1 MVAHQTWLVRGG
13 RLVDPA
19 SGIDAQLDLV
29 VKDGLIADVGVG
41 LQAVGAT
48 EFDASGMVVAPG
60 LIDMHVHLREPGF
73 EAKETIASGTEAAA
87 AGGFTGVCCMPNTDP
102 ALDSVRTLR
111 DLGERI
117 RRDAR
122 VHVWPIAAIT
132 KGRRG
137 AEAVDFAALAE
148 AGAIGFSDDG
158 DTTRD
163 SAIMR
168 AALEASRQL
177 DLPVMVHCEDKPL
190 AAGAMHE
197 GDVSRELGISGI
209 PAEAEEII
217 IARDIMLARLT
228 VGWLHVCHVSTGGGV
243 DLVRQAKRAGIR
255 VTAEVMP
262 HHLVLDAAWVAGRRR
277 LLNTGEPVGSLPDQ
291 TPDPQAKVN
300 PPLRTEADT
309 AALLAALQDG
319 TFDIVATDHAPH
331 AVPEKSQ
338 STFENAAFG
347 MGGLE
352 LALPIMLALVRA
364 GHLTLTDVINKLSVQ
379 PARLLKQELGTL
391 APGAQ
396 ADMTIFDPVE
406 RWTVS
411 RQTLRS
417 KSANT
422 PLLGMEMEGRVRLT
436 LVGGEEQYRV

>member
-19 SGIDAQLDLV
+19 SGIDAQLDLI

-111 DLGERI
+111 DLAERI

-137 AEAVDFAALAE
+137 AEAVDFAVVAE

-177 DLPVMVHCEDKPL
+177 DLPVMVHCEDKAL

-197 GDVSRELGISGI
+197 GDVSRELGIQGI

-228 VGWLHVCHVSTGGGV
+228 GGWLHVCHVSTAGGV
-243 DLVRQAKRAGIR
+243 DLVRQAKRAGVR

-262 HHLVLDAAWVAGRRR
+262 HHLVMDAAWVAGRRR
-277 LLNTGEPVGSLPDQ
+277 LLNTDAPVGLLPDQ
-291 TPDPQAKVN
+291 VPDPQAKVN

-309 AALLAALQDG
+309 ASLLAALQDG

-331 AVPEKSQ
+331 ADPEKSQ

-364 GHLTLTDVINKLSVQ
+364 GHLTLADLVNKLSVQ
-379 PARLLKQELGTL
+379 PARLLKQNLGTL

-422 PLLGMEMEGRVRLT
+422 PLLGMEVEGRVRLT